1 VLTRYEFISDLGL
14 RCLHRSA
21 GGAVSV
27 TPNFSGEVQFRRYS
41 DTSTQGQQIVFAVAD
56 REALEAFI
64 GKEGKRFMAVL
75 VEIGDDEQ
83 PVPPPPRKDT
93 RGPLCREACDYCAM
107 PEFWRW
113 CEEMHGTCKNEADA
127 KSFILDI
134 CDISSRKELDANPEA
149 GAYFRE
155 GIRIPFMHYMREK
168 GKA

>member
-1 VLTRYEFISDLGL
+1 M
-14 RCLHRSA
+14 
-21 GGAVSV
+21 SV

-75 VEIGDDEQ
+75 VELGDDEQ
-83 PVPPPPRKDT
+83 PVPPTPRKDT

-107 PEFWRW
+107 PEFQEWSA
-113 CEEMHGTCKNEADA
+113 ADDETP
-127 KSFILDI
+127 S
-134 CDISSRKELDANPEA
+134 EA
-149 GAYFRE
+149 GAKAFILTVCEIDSRKKLDQFSSAADE
-155 GIRIPFMHYMREK
+155 FIKRVRAPFMRYMREK